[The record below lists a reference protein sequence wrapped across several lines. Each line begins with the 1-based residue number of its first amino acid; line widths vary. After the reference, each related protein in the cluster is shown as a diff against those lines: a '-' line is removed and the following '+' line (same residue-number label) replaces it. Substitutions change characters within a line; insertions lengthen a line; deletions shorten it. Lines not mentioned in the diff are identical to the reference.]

1 MRVAQRLARG
11 PADIRGALLHPRIP
25 GARPGDN
32 PRTGASPNPVRA
44 LPDSNAVEHAAPNW
58 EGERHAL
65 LSQRIS
71 DIGLEIRGTLLEKL
85 VNQLYEELA
94 AKGLDF
100 RPPVY
105 LSDQWGC
112 PDGTPLIGV
121 PFYLA
126 DARLSKIE
134 EDYSSAVEGAEE
146 SMRYLRHEAGH
157 AFNYAYRLYDRP
169 DWRKI
174 FGPYSR
180 PYRDRYRADPFSR
193 DFVRHILG
201 WYAQKHPDEDFAETF
216 AVWLTPGLDWRRV
229 YDGWNALA
237 KLEYVDRVMM
247 EIAHQIPEVPEPSDD
262 DLPVAAMQYTLAEH
276 YKENEER
283 IPIRDERIFDGDL
296 GTIFVTVEHAPGAAT
311 AAEFISRHRREI
323 VTRISYWTGEN
334 AAVVR
339 QFVDFLAERVARL
352 ELKLG
357 GLEAAT
363 LIELTAFGTAVMMNY
378 RHTNAIDGTESADDS

>member
-1 MRVAQRLARG
+1 MFVRVGTALAPFR
-11 PADIRGALLHPRIP
+11 R
-25 GARPGDN
+25 
-32 PRTGASPNPVRA
+32 
-44 LPDSNAVEHAAPNW
+44 VEEAAPNW

-71 DIGLEIRGTLLEKL
+71 DIGLEIRGSLLEKL
-85 VNQLYEELA
+85 INQLYEELA
-94 AKGLDF
+94 AKGLEF

-126 DARLSKIE
+126 DARLSRIE
-134 EDYSSAVEGAEE
+134 EDYSSAVETADE

-169 DWRKI
+169 DWRKL

-180 PYRDRYRADPFSR
+180 PYRERYRADPFSR
-193 DFVRHILG
+193 NFVRHILG

-216 AVWLTPGLDWRRV
+216 AVWLTPGVDWRRT
-229 YDGWNALA
+229 YDGWGALA
-237 KLEYVDRVMM
+237 KLEYVEKVMKK
-247 EIAHQIPEVPEPSDD
+247 IARQVPEVPEPSDD
-262 DLPVAAMQYTLAEH
+262 DLPVAAMQYTVAEH
-276 YKENEER
+276 YKGNEES
-283 IPIRDERIFDGDL
+283 IPIRDPRIFDGDL
-296 GTIFVTVEHAPGAAT
+296 KTIFVGSDQAPGAASAT
-311 AAEFISRHRREI
+311 DFISRHKREI

-334 AAVVR
+334 ASIVR
-339 QFVDFLAERVARL
+339 QFVDFLAQRVQEL
-352 ELKLG
+352 ELRLG
-357 GLEAAT
+357 GLEAST

-378 RHTNAIDGTESADDS
+378 RHTNAIDGTDSGNDS

>member
-1 MRVAQRLARG
+1 M
-11 PADIRGALLHPRIP
+11 
-25 GARPGDN
+25 
-32 PRTGASPNPVRA
+32 PV
-44 LPDSNAVEHAAPNW
+44 VEQAAPNW

-85 VNQLYEELA
+85 VGQLYEELA
-94 AKGLDF
+94 AKGLEF
-100 RPPVY
+100 QPPVY

-134 EDYSSAVEGAEE
+134 EDYSAAVEGAEE

-180 PYRDRYRADPFSR
+180 PYRERYRADPFSR
-193 DFVRHILG
+193 AFVRHILG
-201 WYAQKHPDEDFAETF
+201 WYSPDRDLRKT
-216 AVWLTPGLDWRRV
+216 VP
-229 YDGWNALA
+229 YDGWGALA
-237 KLEYVDRVMM
+237 KLEYVDKVMK
-247 EIAHQIPEVPEPSDD
+247 EIARQVPEVPEPSDE
-262 DLPVAAMQYTLAEH
+262 DLPVTAMRYTLAEH
-276 YKENEER
+276 YEENEER
-283 IPIRDERIFDGDL
+283 IPIRDPRIFDGDL
-296 GTIFVTVEHAPGAAT
+296 RTIFVTVEQAPGAA
-311 AAEFISRHRREI
+311 AGADFISRHKREI

-339 QFVDFLAERVARL
+339 QFVDFLANRVG
-352 ELKLG
+352 ELDLRLG
-357 GLEAAT
+357 GLEAST

-378 RHTNAIDGTESADDS
+378 RHTNAIDGTESTDGS

>member
-1 MRVAQRLARG
+1 MEE
-11 PADIRGALLHPRIP
+11 
-25 GARPGDN
+25 
-32 PRTGASPNPVRA
+32 S
-44 LPDSNAVEHAAPNW
+44 APNW

-65 LSQRIS
+65 LAQRIS
-71 DIGLEIRGTLLEKL
+71 DIGLAIHGTLLEKL

-94 AKGLDF
+94 TKGLDF

-126 DARLSKIE
+126 DARLSRIE
-134 EDYSSAVEGAEE
+134 EDYSSAVEGEEE

-169 DWRKI
+169 DWRKM

-180 PYRDRYRADPFSR
+180 PYRERYRPDPFSHE
-193 DFVRHILG
+193 FVRHILG

-216 AVWLTPGLDWRRV
+216 AVWLTPNMDWRRA
-229 YDGWNALA
+229 YEGWGALA
-237 KLEYVDRVMM
+237 KLEYVERVLN
-247 EIAHQIPEVPEPSDD
+247 EIAHEVPEVPEPSED
-262 DLPVAAMQYTLAEH
+262 DLPVDAMKYTLEEH
-276 YKENEER
+276 YKDSEEES
-283 IPIRDERIFDGDL
+283 IPIRDPRIFDGDL
-296 GTIFVTVEHAPGAAT
+296 KTIFADAEHAPGSVSAADFL
-311 AAEFISRHRREI
+311 ARHRREI

-334 AAVVR
+334 ASIVR
-339 QFVDFLAERVARL
+339 QFVDFLAQRVAQL
-352 ELKLG
+352 DLKLS

-363 LIELTAFGTAVMMNY
+363 LIELTAFGTAVMMNF
-378 RHTNAIDGTESADDS
+378 RHTNAIDGTETADDQ

>member
-1 MRVAQRLARG
+1 LDRVEQS
-11 PADIRGALLHPRIP
+11 P
-25 GARPGDN
+25 G
-32 PRTGASPNPVRA
+32 
-44 LPDSNAVEHAAPNW
+44 W

-85 VNQLYEELA
+85 VNQLYDELNS
-94 AKGLDF
+94 KGLDF

-126 DARLSKIE
+126 DPRLSKIE
-134 EDYSSAVEGAEE
+134 EDYSAAVESEEE
-146 SMRYLRHEAGH
+146 SMRYFRHEAGH

-180 PYRDRYRADPFSR
+180 PYRERYRADPFSH
-193 DFVRHILG
+193 DYVRHILG

-216 AVWLTPGLDWRRV
+216 AVWLTPAFNWRES
-229 YDGWNALA
+229 YDGWGALR
-237 KLEYVDRVMM
+237 KIEYVDLVMK
-247 EIAHQIPEVPEPSDD
+247 EIAHQVPPVREPSED
-262 DLPVAAMQYTLAEH
+262 DLPVAAMRYTVAEH
-276 YKENEER
+276 YEDNQES
-283 IPIRDERIFDGDL
+283 IPIRDPRIFDGDL
-296 GTIFVTVEHAPGAAT
+296 RTIFVSRDQAPGAA
-311 AAEFISRHRREI
+311 AAAAFIAQHRREI
-323 VTRISYWTGEN
+323 VARISYWTGES
-334 AAVVR
+334 ASVVR
-339 QFVDFLAERVARL
+339 QFVDFLVDRTRQL
-352 ELKLG
+352 DLQLG
-357 GLEAAT
+357 GLEAST

-378 RHTNAIDGTESADDS
+378 RHTNTVDGGKSPKP